1 MADENR
7 ATETDDLLDRVDAA
21 VEAGDRA
28 ALDAALEPMHPADIA
43 DLIERLTPGDRR
55 AFLTLY
61 ADGMGLV
68 EETAIYLYGPG
79 RAAVHMVY
87 EPETVAKVA

>member
-7 ATETDDLLDRVDAA
+7 ATETDDLLNRVDAA

-43 DLIERLTPGDRR
+43 DLIERPRP
-55 AFLTLY
+55 A
-61 ADGMGLV
+61 
-68 EETAIYLYGPG
+68 
-79 RAAVHMVY
+79 
-87 EPETVAKVA
+87 